1 MYLGSNRWRMTKKR
15 RRPVNLW
22 LIAFLVLLI
31 GAGLYFQRFI
41 VPTIPPPFL
50 PTDTPTTSAASFA
63 KEAADLYQA
72 GKLAA
77 AEQAY
82 RQAIQADPS
91 NADLHISL
99 ARVLVFDRHYSD
111 ALESAQNA
119 LLLNPQNPMAWAVYG
134 WVLDFLPNR
143 TSDAENAVR
152 NAIQRDPSLAYA
164 HAYLAEILSDEGEWQ
179 EASNEAR
186 EALSL
191 APNLMESRRAMGY
204 VYEFTANYAQ
214 AIQEYKA
221 AVAIQPNLATLYI
234 SLGNNYVALGD
245 VTDAVDSYLHATALD
260 PSDAEPYAR
269 IARAY
274 AGVGQFGKAAQ
285 YAEQAVTYSPQD
297 PQVHGLLGVMD
308 YHNGD
313 LQDALPELKLAISGG
328 ETSDGQQVQGVAL
341 SDGTVGEYYW
351 TYGLALAKLDRCPE
365 AIPIFRLVL
374 AGIPDDSIGVTN
386 ATQGLVICNVIQATP
401 TPTSSPTK

>member
-22 LIAFLVLLI
+22 LIALLVLLI
-31 GAGLYFQRFI
+31 GAGLYFQHFI

-63 KEAADLYQA
+63 KEAADLFLS
-72 GKLAA
+72 GKLNA

-91 NADLHISL
+91 NADLHLSL

-119 LLLNPQNPMAWAVYG
+119 LLLNPQYAMAWAVYG

-143 TSDAENAVR
+143 TTDAEKAVR
-152 NAIQRDPSLAYA
+152 DALQRDPSLPYA
-164 HAYLAEILSDEGEWQ
+164 HAYLAEILADEGEWQ
-179 EASNEAR
+179 DASNEAR
-186 EALSL
+186 QALSL
-191 APNLMESRRAMGY
+191 APNLMESHRAMGY
-204 VYEFTANYAQ
+204 VFEFTANYTQ

-234 SLGNNYVALGD
+234 SLGNNYAALGD

-269 IARAY
+269 IARTY
-274 AGVGQFGKAAQ
+274 AGAGQFGKAAQ
-285 YAEQAVTYSPQD
+285 YAEQAVQYSSQD
-297 PQVHGLLGVMD
+297 PRVHGLLGVMY

-313 LQDALPELKLAISGG
+313 LQKAIPELSLAIAGG
-328 ETSDGQQVQGVAL
+328 QTSDGQQVQGLAL
-341 SDGTVGEYYW
+341 DSGTIGEYYW

-374 AGIPDDSIGVTN
+374 AGIPDDALAVTN
-386 ATQGLVICNVIQATP
+386 ATQGLVICNVIQPTP
-401 TPTSSPTK
+401 TPTSSPK